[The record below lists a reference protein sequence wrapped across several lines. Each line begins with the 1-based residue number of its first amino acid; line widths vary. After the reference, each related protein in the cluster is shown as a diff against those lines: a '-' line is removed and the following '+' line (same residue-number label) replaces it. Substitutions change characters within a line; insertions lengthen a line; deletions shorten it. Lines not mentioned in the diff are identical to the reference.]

1 MPLLQRIWPHLALLL
16 AMCFWSTSYLAMRI
30 ALTALDPHSLML
42 GRMAVATLVL
52 LPLWPHLW
60 RAIRRYGQWRWLL
73 FMGLCEPGCY
83 FLLETNALRFTT
95 ASQAGMV
102 IALMPLFVGLLA
114 WFTLRERV
122 GAQGW
127 CGFGLAVGGVIW
139 LTLAAAPQTSAP
151 NPLLGNILEGL
162 AIFCGSVYTVTARHL
177 SSCYS
182 PLQITA
188 VQSLVGLVFFGLLHL
203 LVPLEVTPVQLGI
216 DLPEWAA
223 WAAVPYLGCVVSLGG
238 YGLYNVGVHR
248 LSAAQA
254 AAYTNLI
261 PLLTLL
267 LGVWLLREVFLPAQY
282 AASALIIAGVLLS
295 QWRRS

>member
-16 AMCFWSTSYLAMRI
+16 AMCFWSTSYLAMRV
-30 ALTALDPHSLML
+30 ALTALDPHRLML

-52 LPLWPHLW
+52 VPLWPQLW
-60 RAIRRYGQWRWLL
+60 KSLRRHGRWGWLI

-114 WFTLRERV
+114 WFSLRERV
-122 GAQGW
+122 GVQGW
-127 CGFGLAVGGVIW
+127 CGFALAVGGVVW
-139 LTLAAAPQTSAP
+139 LTLAAAPQESAP

-162 AIFCGSVYTVTARHL
+162 AIFCGSLYTVTARHL
-177 SSCYS
+177 STSYS

-188 VQSLVGLVFFGLLHL
+188 VQSLVGLAFFGLLHL
-203 LVPLEVTPVQLGI
+203 LVPLEVSPVRLAVEVPG
-216 DLPEWAA
+216 WAP
-223 WAAVPYLGCVVSLGG
+223 WAAVVYLGCVVSLGG

-248 LSAAQA
+248 LSAARA

-261 PLLTLL
+261 PVMTLL
-267 LGVWLLREVFLPAQY
+267 FGVWLLKEVFLPAQY
-282 AASALIIAGVLLS
+282 LASALIIAGVLLS
-295 QWRRS
+295 QWRRQ

>member
-139 LTLAAAPQTSAP
+139 LTLAAAQRWPALQGCCPQPSAGQHP
-151 NPLLGNILEGL
+151 
-162 AIFCGSVYTVTARHL
+162 
-177 SSCYS
+177 
-182 PLQITA
+182 
-188 VQSLVGLVFFGLLHL
+188 
-203 LVPLEVTPVQLGI
+203 
-216 DLPEWAA
+216 
-223 WAAVPYLGCVVSLGG
+223 
-238 YGLYNVGVHR
+238 
-248 LSAAQA
+248 
-254 AAYTNLI
+254 
-261 PLLTLL
+261 
-267 LGVWLLREVFLPAQY
+267 
-282 AASALIIAGVLLS
+282 
-295 QWRRS
+295 